1 MKIKYPKTR
10 RRSYTAKCP
19 YCDGIYYSMGMGTHI
34 REAHKMIYKTLAKTT
49 ASPLLK
55 PVATPTAKPVAIP
68 TQAIKTIIA
77 EVAESIGKD
86 LTECKRPD
94 GTHLYTDQDLWI
106 LLSRINKVVFQE
118 DSGSVLSKWSTDNI
132 CNDLISDFEQRF
144 DCKFDDVK
152 KANKEIKPGKTDK
165 ENRDIILRYSHL
177 KYSRSGGFL
186 KENWTKDN

>member
-1 MKIKYPKTR
+1 MKTRYPKTR
-10 RRSYTAKCP
+10 KRSETAKCP
-19 YCDGIYYSMGMGTHI
+19 DCGEIHTTMGMGVH
-34 REAHKMIYKTLAKTT
+34 RRLAHKLRVKTIYKEVIAPVNDISDTKATT
-49 ASPLLK
+49 KAR
-55 PVATPTAKPVAIP
+55 TQAIP

-118 DSGSVLSKWSTDNI
+118 DSGSVLSKWSTDTI

-152 KANKEIKPGKTDK
+152 KANKLSLIH
-165 ENRDIILRYSHL
+165 I
-177 KYSRSGGFL
+177 
-186 KENWTKDN
+186 